1 MAATEDQAQAREE
14 PWFLKTSYP
23 VLFPSHDAL
32 FKSPAAFD
40 SYLSDELRGEYGV
53 MSLESLE
60 MEDSMDGITLAGEDK
75 EPSKTDRKK
84 DDEEFLNRML
94 TENADVAF
102 RSTQNA
108 LVDLFFE
115 LEDVV
120 SGPRLKELLDAAWTV
135 HPLITL
141 KIIFNAR
148 SIHLGKSS
156 KNVFYRA
163 AGWLA
168 TNHPLTLVGNLRWLS
183 RPIIEK
189 KARKEGE
196 NDSDEGFIKVEKRE
210 GDENA
215 VDRYDVRYG
224 VSHGYWKDLLNI
236 LVLAMEKKLD
246 VLENPKD
253 VLNVENED
261 IKNAVLARRQKKRG
275 GVSPSTRG
283 ARGARGR
290 GGRATISARR
300 AAAIEA
306 ARQRAKAKEMRAK
319 PNRHVLEEPTVRI
332 GNPEF
337 AQQVAAFEEAR
348 TRAEAALHRAEK
360 RELKA
365 TQTTHALEEKMVHI
379 GNLKLARHRERDDR
393 HEASMDR
400 FNTNAAYRTLHVTV
414 ARLFAEQLH
423 SDLAAL
429 QDSDPK
435 AKRGISLCAK
445 WAPSHGNFHDRHTC
459 IISSIA
465 EILYPRE
472 SLGSAVSAS
481 DSREVYLRHAR
492 EQYRKDVSALR
503 KHLEVVERNIS
514 ASTFEKIKYER
525 VPSVAMKNYTRLFIS
540 KDFDRFQDYITKVA
554 GGKASISGAV
564 LLPSTLV
571 QSVSTAIAPASD
583 LKHLSQQE
591 LINRTVK
598 EIEAK
603 VADGQWKTLVQRIK
617 DSGTLSSCIA
627 ICDVS
632 GSMSSP
638 VFKDGTTPM
647 HSAVGLSL
655 LVAEVT
661 EQPFGGKFITFHSHP
676 EMKSVD
682 LSKTLH
688 EKVRDIMGSSWGM
701 NTNFVA
707 VFENLI
713 LPMAIEKGLKQEDM
727 VKRVFVFSDMQFD
740 AAQTGYDY
748 YEPPESRVR
757 WSSSYERI
765 KKKYEEHGYE
775 LPELVFWNL
784 AGGRAGYH
792 GAGGDETAP
801 KPVLAGEAGT
811 ALVSGYSQG
820 MLKVFMDNGMFDVEE
835 EEEEESKEVEVQD
848 EDEDEDMVE
857 ITAKQPAKK
866 AKTNPLAVVKKA
878 ISHKAYDMLRILD

>member
-1 MAATEDQAQAREE
+1 MAAAEDQALANEV

-40 SYLSDELRGEYGV
+40 SYLVDELRGEYGV

-60 MEDSMDGITLAGEDK
+60 MEDSMDGITLAGEEK
-75 EPSKTDRKK
+75 ESSKTDRKK

-115 LEDVV
+115 LEEVV
-120 SGPRLKELLDAAWTV
+120 SGPRLKELLDAAWAV

-156 KNVFYRA
+156 KNAFYRA

-168 TNHPLTLVGNLRWLS
+168 KNHPLTLVGNLRWLS
-183 RPIIEK
+183 RPLIEK
-189 KARKEGE
+189 KVRKEGE
-196 NDSDEGFIKVEKRE
+196 NDYDEGFVKVEKRE

-215 VDRYDVRYG
+215 VDRYDVRFG

-253 VLNVENED
+253 VLNVENEE
-261 IKNAVLARRQKKRG
+261 IKNAVLLKRLRKQG
-275 GVSPSTRG
+275 HGTSLMRG
-283 ARGARGR
+283 QGSSRGR
-290 GGRATISARR
+290 GRDRAVRR

-306 ARQRAKAKEMRAK
+306 ARIRAKAKEMRAK
-319 PNRHVLEEPTVRI
+319 PNRHVLEEQTVRI

-337 AQQVAAFEEAR
+337 ARQVAAFQESQAK
-348 TRAEAALHRAEK
+348 AEAARLRAEK
-360 RELKA
+360 RQLNA
-365 TQTTHALEEKMVHI
+365 TQPTHALEERTVHI

-393 HEASMDR
+393 HEASMNW

-414 ARLFAEQLH
+414 ARLFAQQLH
-423 SDLAAL
+423 ADLTAL
-429 QDSDPK
+429 RDSDPK

-459 IISSIA
+459 IISTIS

-472 SLGSAVSAS
+472 SLGSVISES

-503 KHLEVVERNIS
+503 KHLEVVERDIS
-514 ASTFEKIKYER
+514 ANAFDKIKYER
-525 VPSVAMKNYTRLFIS
+525 VPSVAMKNYTRLFIR
-540 KDFDRFQDYITKVA
+540 KDLDHFKEYIEKVA
-554 GGKASISGAV
+554 GGKANISGAV

-571 QSVSTAIAPASD
+571 SSVANHTTPLSNINT
-583 LKHLSQQE
+583 LSQQE
-591 LINRTVK
+591 LLNHTIK
-598 EIEAK
+598 ELEAK

-627 ICDVS
+627 VCDVS

-647 HSAVGLSL
+647 HSAIGLSL

-661 EQPFGGKFITFHSHP
+661 EQPFGGNFITFSSHP
-676 EMKSVD
+676 KMQSVQM
-682 LSKTLH
+682 STPLH
-688 EKVRDIMGSSWGM
+688 EKVRQLIRADWGM
-701 NTNFVA
+701 NTDFVA

-713 LPMAIEKGLKQEDM
+713 LPTAIKNSVKPEDM
-727 VKRVFVFSDMQFD
+727 LKRVFVFSDMQFD
-740 AAQTGYDY
+740 SAEVSSYGEDGSQAT
-748 YEPPESRVR
+748 

-775 LPELVFWNL
+775 MPELVFWNL
-784 AGGRAGYH
+784 AGGRAGYT

-801 KPVLAGEAGT
+801 KPVLAGQPGT
-811 ALVSGYSQG
+811 AMVSGYSQG
-820 MLKVFMDNGMFDVEE
+820 MLKMFMDNGMFEE
-835 EEEEESKEVEVQD
+835 EEGE
-848 EDEDEDMVE
+848 EDEDVKEESEGGEDKDEEMVE
-857 ITAKQPAKK
+857 VAAPGEPAKK
-866 AKTNPLAVVKKA
+866 GKTNPLAVVKKA

>member
-1 MAATEDQAQAREE
+1 MAATEDQAQALEV

-23 VLFPSHDAL
+23 VLFPTHDAL

-53 MSLESLE
+53 MSMESLK
-60 MEDSMDGITLAGEDK
+60 MEDSMDGITLDGEEK
-75 EPSKTDRKK
+75 ESSKPDRKK
-84 DDEEFLNRML
+84 EDEEFLNRML
-94 TENADVAF
+94 TENSDVAF

-115 LEDVV
+115 LEEVV
-120 SGPRLKELLDAAWTV
+120 SGPRLKELLDAAWAV

-168 TNHPLTLVGNLRWLS
+168 QNHPLTLVGNLRWLS

-189 KARKEGE
+189 KIKKEG
-196 NDSDEGFIKVEKRE
+196 DEGFVNVEKRE

-215 VDRYDVRYG
+215 VDQYDVRHG

-246 VLENPKD
+246 VLEDPRD
-253 VLNVENED
+253 VLNVED
-261 IKNAVLARRQKKRG
+261 VDVKNSVLARRRKKKAGVSSSTREKRSRG
-275 GVSPSTRG
+275 GQSVM
-283 ARGARGR
+283 
-290 GGRATISARR
+290 SAKR

-306 ARQRAKAKEMRAK
+306 AKQRAKAKAMRAK
-319 PNRHVLEEPTVRI
+319 PNRHILEEQTVRI

-337 AQQVAAFEEAR
+337 AQQVAAFEEYQAG
-348 TRAEAALHRAEK
+348 AEAARLRAVK
-360 RELKA
+360 RELNVTDK
-365 TQTTHALEEKMVHI
+365 THALEKETVRAR
-379 GNLKLARHRERDDR
+379 NLKLAKHRERDDR
-393 HEASMDR
+393 HAASMDR
-400 FNTNAAYRTLHVTV
+400 FNTNAVYRTLHVTV

-423 SDLAAL
+423 TDLAAL
-429 QDSDPK
+429 RDSDPK

-445 WAPSHGNFHDRHTC
+445 WAPSHGNFHDRHTS

-472 SLGSAVSAS
+472 SLASVVSAS
-481 DSREVYLRHAR
+481 DSREIYLRYAR

-503 KHLEVVERNIS
+503 KHLEVVERDIS
-514 ASTFEKIKYER
+514 ASTFDKIKYER
-525 VPSVAMKNYTRLFIS
+525 LPSIAMKNYTRLFIE
-540 KDFDRFQDYITKVA
+540 KDLDRFQEYVGKVA
-554 GGKASISGAV
+554 EGKANISGAV

-571 QSVSTAIAPASD
+571 CNALSSGVSLPK
-583 LKHLSQQE
+583 LKNLNQQE
-591 LINRTVK
+591 LLNRAMR
-598 EIEAK
+598 EIGAK

-638 VFKDGTTPM
+638 TFKDGTTPM

-661 EQPFGGKFITFHSHP
+661 EQPFGGKFITFHSQP
-676 EMKSVD
+676 EMKTVD
-682 LSKTLH
+682 MSKTFP
-688 EKVRDIMGSSWGM
+688 EKIREIMGADWGM
-701 NTNFVA
+701 STDFVA
-707 VFENLI
+707 VFEKLI
-713 LPMAIEKGLKQEDM
+713 LPMAVENGLKQEDM
-727 VKRVFVFSDMQFD
+727 VKRVFVFSDMQFN
-740 AAQTGYDY
+740 AAESSYTY
-748 YEPPESRVR
+748 YETGGPRPT

-765 KKKYEEHGYE
+765 KSKYEEHGYE
-775 LPELVFWNL
+775 MPELVFWNL

-792 GAGGDETAP
+792 GAGGDDTAP

-820 MLKVFMDNGMFDVEE
+820 LLKVFMDNGMFEAEE
-835 EEEEESKEVEVQD
+835 EEEEEPEVKD
-848 EDEDEDMVE
+848 EDDDEDEDMVE
-857 ITAKQPAKK
+857 ITAKPKK
-866 AKTNPLAVVKKA
+866 AKTNPLATVKKA
-878 ISHKAYDMLRILD
+878 ISHKAYDMLKVMD

>member
-1 MAATEDQAQAREE
+1 MAATEDQVQAQEV

-23 VLFPSHDAL
+23 VLFPTHDAL

-40 SYLSDELRGEYGV
+40 SYVSDELRGEYGV
-53 MSLESLE
+53 MSMESLE
-60 MEDSMDGITLAGEDK
+60 MEDSMDGITLAGEEK
-75 EPSKTDRKK
+75 ESSQTDQKK
-84 DDEEFLNRML
+84 EDEEFLNRML
-94 TENADVAF
+94 TENSDVAF

-108 LVDLFFE
+108 LVDLLFE
-115 LEDVV
+115 MEEVV
-120 SGPRLKELLDAAWTV
+120 SGPRLKELLDAAWAV

-163 AGWLA
+163 AGWLVK
-168 TNHPLTLVGNLRWLS
+168 NHPLTLVGNLRWLS

-189 KARKEGE
+189 KVKKENE
-196 NDSDEGFIKVEKRE
+196 NDEGYVKVEKRE

-215 VDRYDVRYG
+215 VDQYDVRHG

-246 VLENPKD
+246 VLENPRD
-253 VLNVENED
+253 VLNVEDED
-261 IKNAVLARRQKKRG
+261 IKNAVLARRKRKRD
-275 GVSPSTRG
+275 GVS
-283 ARGARGR
+283 
-290 GGRATISARR
+290 SAKTPRSAKSAKR

-306 ARQRAKAKEMRAK
+306 SKQRAKAKEMRAK
-319 PNRHVLEEPTVRI
+319 PNRHVLEEQTVRI

-337 AQQVAAFEEAR
+337 AQQVAAFEESQAK
-348 TRAEAALHRAEK
+348 AEAARIRAEK

-365 TQTTHALEEKMVHI
+365 ADPTHALEEETVRI

-393 HEASMDR
+393 HAASMDR
-400 FNTNAAYRTLHVTV
+400 FNTNAVYRTLHVAV

-423 SDLAAL
+423 SDLAAFR
-429 QDSDPK
+429 DSDPR

-472 SLGSAVSAS
+472 SLASVVSAS
-481 DSREVYLRHAR
+481 DSREIYLRYAR
-492 EQYRKDVSALR
+492 EEYRKDVSALR
-503 KHLEVVERNIS
+503 KHLEVVERDIS
-514 ASTFEKIKYER
+514 ANTFDKIKYER
-525 VPSVAMKNYTRLFIS
+525 VPSIAMKNYTRVFIA
-540 KDFDRFQDYITKVA
+540 KDLDRFQEYIGKVA
-554 GGKASISGAV
+554 EGKANISGAV

-571 QSVSTAIAPASD
+571 RAASKAPSSN

-591 LINRTVK
+591 LINHTMR

-627 ICDVS
+627 VCDVS
-632 GSMSSP
+632 GSMGGP

-647 HSAVGLSL
+647 HSAIGLSL

-661 EQPFGGKFITFHSHP
+661 EEPFGGKFITFHSRP
-676 EMKSVD
+676 SIKSI
-682 LSKTLH
+682 SMNKTFP
-688 EKVRDIMGSSWGM
+688 EKVQEIMRAPWGG
-701 NTNFVA
+701 NTDFVA
-707 VFENLI
+707 VFEQLI
-713 LPMAIEKGLKQEDM
+713 LPLAIENKLKQKDM

-740 AAQTGYDY
+740 SAESSYSY
-748 YEPPESRVR
+748 YGSDGPQKQAT

-765 KKKYEEHGYE
+765 KAKYEEHGYE

-784 AGGRAGYH
+784 AGGRAG
-792 GAGGDETAP
+792 GTAP

-820 MLKVFMDNGMFDVEE
+820 MLKVFMDNGMFEAEE
-835 EEEEESKEVEVQD
+835 EEEEEGEVDVK
-848 EDEDEDMVE
+848 DEDMVE
-857 ITAKQPAKK
+857 ITATEKTKK
-866 AKTNPLAVVKKA
+866 AKMNPLATVKKV
-878 ISHKAYDMLRILD
+878 ISHKAYDMLKVMD

>member
-1 MAATEDQAQAREE
+1 MAATEDQVQAHEV
-14 PWFLKTSYP
+14 PWFLKSSYP
-23 VLFPSHDAL
+23 VLFPSHEAL
-32 FKSPAAFD
+32 FKSPVAFD
-40 SYLSDELRGEYGV
+40 SYLSDELRAEYGV

-60 MEDSMDGITLAGEDK
+60 MEDSMDGITLAGEEK
-75 EPSKTDRKK
+75 ESANPDRKK

-94 TENADVAF
+94 TENSDVAF

-115 LEDVV
+115 LEEVV
-120 SGPRLKELLDAAWTV
+120 SGPRLKELLDAAWAV

-168 TNHPLTLVGNLRWLS
+168 KNHPLTLVGNLRWLS
-183 RPIIEK
+183 RPVIEK

-196 NDSDEGFIKVEKRE
+196 NDYDEGFIKVEKRE

-215 VDRYDVRYG
+215 VDRYDVRHG

-246 VLENPKD
+246 VLEDPKD

-261 IKNAVLARRQKKRG
+261 IKNAVLAKRQKKKG
-275 GVSPSTRG
+275 GDSSSTRRTRSTRSG
-283 ARGARGR
+283 AK
-290 GGRATISARR
+290 R

-306 ARQRAKAKEMRAK
+306 ARQRAKAKAMRPK
-319 PNRHVLEEPTVRI
+319 PNRHVLEEETVRI

-337 AQQVAAFEEAR
+337 ANQVAAFEAAR
-348 TRAEAALHRAEK
+348 LRAEK

-365 TQTTHALEEKMVHI
+365 SQGAHALEEKTVRI
-379 GNLKLARHRERDDR
+379 GNLKLAKHRERDTR
-393 HEASMDR
+393 HEASVNT
-400 FNTNAAYRTLHVTV
+400 FNTNAVYRALHVTV
-414 ARLFAEQLH
+414 ARLFAEQLR

-429 QDSDPK
+429 RDSDPK

-445 WAPSHGNFHDRHTC
+445 WAPSQGNFHDRHTC

-472 SLGSAVSAS
+472 SLNGVVSAS
-481 DSREVYLRHAR
+481 ESREVYLRHAR

-503 KHLEVVERNIS
+503 KHLEVVERDIS
-514 ASTFEKIKYER
+514 ANTFEKIKYER
-525 VPSVAMKNYTRLFIS
+525 VPSIAMKNYTRLFIS
-540 KDFDRFQDYITKVA
+540 KDFDHFHGYIEKVA
-554 GGKASISGAV
+554 SGKASISGAV
-564 LLPSTLV
+564 LLPSTLIH
-571 QSVSTAIAPASD
+571 SVSSHFPSTSN
-583 LKHLSQQE
+583 LKNLSQQE
-591 LINRTVK
+591 LINHTVRQ
-598 EIEAK
+598 IEGK

-627 ICDVS
+627 VCDVS

-638 VFKDGTTPM
+638 RFKDGTAPI

-682 LSKTLH
+682 LSKPLH
-688 EKVRDIMGSSWGM
+688 EKVREIMGADWGM
-701 NTNFVA
+701 NTDFVA
-707 VFENLI
+707 VFEKLI
-713 LPMAIEKGLKQEDM
+713 LPTAVANGLKQEDM

-740 AAQTGYDY
+740 SAETGYDWG
-748 YEPPESRVR
+748 EPTDDQGT
-757 WSSSYERI
+757 WASSYDRI

-784 AGGRAGYH
+784 AGGRAGYQ
-792 GAGGDETAP
+792 GNGGDETAP

-820 MLKVFMDNGMFDVEE
+820 MLKVFMDNGMFDKGEE
-835 EEEEESKEVEVQD
+835 EEEEEEERDVRD
-848 EDEDEDMVE
+848 EDKDEDMVE
-857 ITAKQPAKK
+857 ITAEEPAKK
-866 AKTNPLAVVKKA
+866 GKTNPLAVVKKA
-878 ISHKAYDMLRILD
+878 ISHKSYDMLRILD

>member
-1 MAATEDQAQAREE
+1 MAAAEDQAQAQAQEV

-23 VLFPSHDAL
+23 VLFPTHDAL

-40 SYLSDELRGEYGV
+40 SYLSDELRAEYGV
-53 MSLESLE
+53 MSMKSLE
-60 MEDSMDGITLAGEDK
+60 MEDSMDGITLAGEEK
-75 EPSKTDRKK
+75 ESSNPDQKK
-84 DDEEFLNRML
+84 EDEEFLNRML
-94 TENADVAF
+94 TENGDVAF
-102 RSTQNA
+102 QSTQNA

-115 LEDVV
+115 MEEVV
-120 SGPRLKELLDAAWTV
+120 SGDRLKELLDAAWAV

-168 TNHPLTLVGNLRWLS
+168 KNHPLTLVGNLRWLS

-189 KARKEGE
+189 KVQKDEK
-196 NDSDEGFIKVEKRE
+196 DEGFIKVEKRE

-215 VDRYDVRYG
+215 VDQYDVRHG

-246 VLENPKD
+246 VLENPRD
-253 VLNVENED
+253 VLNVEDED
-261 IKNAVLARRQKKRG
+261 IKNAVLARRKRKRD
-275 GVSPSTRG
+275 GVS
-283 ARGARGR
+283 
-290 GGRATISARR
+290 SAKTPRSKKSAKR

-306 ARQRAKAKEMRAK
+306 SKQRAKAKEMRAK
-319 PNRHVLEEPTVRI
+319 PNRHVLEDLTVRI

-337 AQQVAAFEEAR
+337 AQQVAAFEESQAK
-348 TRAEAALHRAEK
+348 AEAARIRAEK
-360 RELKA
+360 RELKP
-365 TQTTHALEEKMVHI
+365 TDPTHSLEKERI
-379 GNLKLARHRERDDR
+379 RIENLKLARHRERDDR
-393 HEASMDR
+393 HAASMDW
-400 FNTNAAYRTLHVTV
+400 FNTNAVYRTLHVAVT
-414 ARLFAEQLH
+414 RLFAEQLH

-429 QDSDPK
+429 RDSDPR

-472 SLGSAVSAS
+472 SLANVVCAS
-481 DSREVYLRHAR
+481 DSREVYLRYAR

-503 KHLEVVERNIS
+503 KHLEVVERDIS
-514 ASTFEKIKYER
+514 ASTFDKIKYER
-525 VPSVAMKNYTRLFIS
+525 VPSIAMKNYTRVFIE
-540 KDFDRFQDYITKVA
+540 KDLDHFQEYINKVA
-554 GGKASISGAV
+554 EGKANISGAV

-571 QSVSTAIAPASD
+571 CAASKAPAST

-591 LINRTVK
+591 LFNQATR

-603 VADGQWKTLVQRIK
+603 VADGQWKTLVKRIK

-627 ICDVS
+627 VCDVS

-647 HSAVGLSL
+647 HSAIGLSL

-661 EQPFGGKFITFHSHP
+661 EEPFGGKFITFHERPS
-676 EMKSVD
+676 MKSI
-682 LSKTLH
+682 SMNKTFL
-688 EKVRDIMGSSWGM
+688 EKVQEIMRADWGG
-701 NTNFVA
+701 NTDFVA

-713 LPMAIEKGLKQEDM
+713 LPMAIENKLKQEDM

-740 AAQTGYDY
+740 SAESSYSY
-748 YEPPESRVR
+748 YRSDGPQKQAT

-765 KKKYEEHGYE
+765 KAKYEEHGYE

-784 AGGRAGYH
+784 AGGRS
-792 GAGGDETAP
+792 GGTAP

-820 MLKVFMDNGMFDVEE
+820 MLKVFMDNGMFEAEE
-835 EEEEESKEVEVQD
+835 EDEEEGEVDVKD
-848 EDEDEDMVE
+848 EDADEDGDMVE
-857 ITAKQPAKK
+857 ITATEKQKK
-866 AKTNPLAVVKKA
+866 SKMNPLATVKKA
-878 ISHKAYDMLRILD
+878 ISHKAYDMLKVMD

>member
-1 MAATEDQAQAREE
+1 MAAAEDQAQAHEV

-23 VLFPSHDAL
+23 VLFPTHDAL

-40 SYLSDELRGEYGV
+40 SYLFDELRGEDGV
-53 MSLESLE
+53 MSMESLE
-60 MEDSMDGITLAGEDK
+60 MEDSMDGITLAGEEK
-75 EPSKTDRKK
+75 ESTQTDRKK
-84 DDEEFLNRML
+84 EDEEFLNRML
-94 TENADVAF
+94 TENSDVAF
-102 RSTQNA
+102 ISTQNA

-115 LEDVV
+115 MEEVV
-120 SGPRLKELLDAAWTV
+120 FGPRLKELLDAAWAV

-163 AGWLA
+163 AGWLVK
-168 TNHPLTLVGNLRWLS
+168 NHPLTLVGNLRWLS

-189 KARKEGE
+189 KVKKEGE
-196 NDSDEGFIKVEKRE
+196 NDEGFIKVEKRE

-215 VDRYDVRYG
+215 VDQYDVRHG

-246 VLENPKD
+246 VLENPRD
-253 VLNVENED
+253 VLNVEDED
-261 IKNAVLARRQKKRG
+261 IKNDALARRKRKKD
-275 GVSPSTRG
+275 GVSSSTPR
-283 ARGARGR
+283 ARTAR
-290 GGRATISARR
+290 SARSAKR
-300 AAAIEA
+300 AAAIEVA
-306 ARQRAKAKEMRAK
+306 KWRAKAKKMRAK
-319 PNRHVLEEPTVRI
+319 PNRHVLEDQTVRI

-337 AQQVAAFEEAR
+337 ARQVAAFEAAR
-348 TRAEAALHRAEK
+348 LRAVK

-365 TQTTHALEEKMVHI
+365 TQPTHALEEETVRI
-379 GNLKLARHRERDDR
+379 GNLKLARHRKRDDR
-393 HEASMDR
+393 HAASVDR
-400 FNTNAAYRTLHVTV
+400 FNTNAVYRTLHVTV

-429 QDSDPK
+429 RDSDPR
-435 AKRGISLCAK
+435 AKKGISLCAK

-472 SLGSAVSAS
+472 SLASVVSAA
-481 DSREVYLRHAR
+481 DSREVYLRYAR
-492 EQYRKDVSALR
+492 EQYRKAVSALR
-503 KHLEVVERNIS
+503 KHLDVVERDIS
-514 ASTFEKIKYER
+514 AGTFDKIKYDR
-525 VPSVAMKNYTRLFIS
+525 VPSIAMKNYTRLFIE
-540 KDFDRFQDYITKVA
+540 KDLDRFQEYVGKVSE
-554 GGKASISGAV
+554 GKANISGAV

-571 QSVSTAIAPASD
+571 CAAAKTPPYSP
-583 LKHLSQQE
+583 KNPSQQE
-591 LINRTVK
+591 LFNRTMR

-627 ICDVS
+627 VCDVS

-661 EQPFGGKFITFHSHP
+661 EEPFGGKFITFHSRP
-676 EMKSVD
+676 SMKSVD
-682 LSKTLH
+682 MNKTFFQKIR
-688 EKVRDIMGSSWGM
+688 EIMAADWGS
-701 NTNFVA
+701 NTDFVA
-707 VFENLI
+707 VFEQLI
-713 LPMAIEKGLKQEDM
+713 LPMAIQNNLEQKDM

-740 AAQTGYDY
+740 SAESSYDY
-748 YEPPESRVR
+748 YGSDGPRKLET
-757 WSSSYERI
+757 WASSYERI
-765 KKKYEEHGYE
+765 KAKYEEHGYE

-784 AGGRAGYH
+784 AGGRASG
-792 GAGGDETAP
+792 TAP

-820 MLKVFMDNGMFDVEE
+820 MLKVFMDNGMFEAEE
-835 EEEEESKEVEVQD
+835 EEGGEVDVND

-857 ITAKQPAKK
+857 ITATEKAKK
-866 AKTNPLAVVKKA
+866 AKMNPLATVKKA
-878 ISHKAYDMLRILD
+878 ISHKAYDMLKVMD

>member
-1 MAATEDQAQAREE
+1 MAAAEDQAQAQAQEV

-23 VLFPSHDAL
+23 VLFPTHDAL

-53 MSLESLE
+53 MSMESLE

-75 EPSKTDRKK
+75 ESSQTDQKK
-84 DDEEFLNRML
+84 EDEEFLNRML
-94 TENADVAF
+94 TENSDVAF

-115 LEDVV
+115 MEEVV
-120 SGPRLKELLDAAWTV
+120 SGPRLKELLDAAWAV

-168 TNHPLTLVGNLRWLS
+168 KNHPLTLVSNLRWLS

-189 KARKEGE
+189 KVQKNE
-196 NDSDEGFIKVEKRE
+196 NDEGFIKVEKRE

-215 VDRYDVRYG
+215 VDQYDVRHG

-236 LVLAMEKKLD
+236 LVLAMERKLD
-246 VLENPKD
+246 VLENPRD
-253 VLNVENED
+253 VLNVEDED
-261 IKNAVLARRQKKRG
+261 IKNAVLARRKRKKD
-275 GVSPSTRG
+275 GVSSAKT
-283 ARGARGR
+283 AR
-290 GGRATISARR
+290 SAKSAKR

-306 ARQRAKAKEMRAK
+306 SKQRAKAKEMRAK
-319 PNRHVLEEPTVRI
+319 PNRHVLEDLTVRI

-337 AQQVAAFEEAR
+337 ARQVAAFEESKAK
-348 TRAEAALHRAEK
+348 AEAARIRAAK
-360 RELKA
+360 RELEA
-365 TQTTHALEEKMVHI
+365 TDPTHTLEKERMRIEK
-379 GNLKLARHRERDDR
+379 LKLAKHRERDDR
-393 HEASMDR
+393 HVASMDW
-400 FNTNAAYRTLHVTV
+400 FNTNAVYRTLHVTV

-423 SDLAAL
+423 SDLTAL
-429 QDSDPK
+429 RNSDPR

-445 WAPSHGNFHDRHTC
+445 WTPSHGNFHDRHTC

-472 SLGSAVSAS
+472 SLASVISSS
-481 DSREVYLRHAR
+481 DSREVYLRYAR

-503 KHLEVVERNIS
+503 KHLEVVERDIS
-514 ASTFEKIKYER
+514 ASTFDKIKYER
-525 VPSVAMKNYTRLFIS
+525 VPSIAMKNYTRVFIE
-540 KDFDRFQDYITKVA
+540 KDLDRFQEYIGKVA
-554 GGKASISGAV
+554 EGKANISGAV

-571 QSVSTAIAPASD
+571 CAASKAPASN

-591 LINRTVK
+591 LFNQATR

-627 ICDVS
+627 VCDVS
-632 GSMSSP
+632 GSMSGP

-647 HSAVGLSL
+647 HSAIGLSL

-661 EQPFGGKFITFHSHP
+661 EEPFGGKFITFHERPS
-676 EMKSVD
+676 MKSI
-682 LSKTLH
+682 SMNKTFP
-688 EKVRDIMGSSWGM
+688 EKVQEILRAPWGG

-707 VFENLI
+707 VFEQLI
-713 LPMAIEKGLKQEDM
+713 LPLAIENKLQQKDM

-740 AAQTGYDY
+740 SAESSYNY
-748 YEPPESRVR
+748 YGSDGPQKQAT

-765 KKKYEEHGYE
+765 KAKYEEHGYE

-784 AGGRAGYH
+784 AGGRAG
-792 GAGGDETAP
+792 GTAP

-820 MLKVFMDNGMFDVEE
+820 MLKVFMDNGMFEAEE
-835 EEEEESKEVEVQD
+835 EEEEGEVDVKD

-857 ITAKQPAKK
+857 ITATEKAKK
-866 AKTNPLAVVKKA
+866 SKMNPLATVKKA
-878 ISHKAYDMLRILD
+878 ISHKAYDMLKVMD

>member
-1 MAATEDQAQAREE
+1 MAAAEDQAQAQEV

-23 VLFPSHDAL
+23 VLFPTHDAL

-53 MSLESLE
+53 MSMESLE
-60 MEDSMDGITLAGEDK
+60 VEDSMDGITLAGEEK
-75 EPSKTDRKK
+75 ESSQTDQKK
-84 DDEEFLNRML
+84 EDEEFLNRML
-94 TENADVAF
+94 TENGDVAF
-102 RSTQNA
+102 QSTQNA

-115 LEDVV
+115 MEEVV
-120 SGPRLKELLDAAWTV
+120 SGDRLKELLDAAWAV

-168 TNHPLTLVGNLRWLS
+168 KNHPLTLVGNLRWLS

-189 KARKEGE
+189 KVQKDEK
-196 NDSDEGFIKVEKRE
+196 DEGFIKVEKRE

-215 VDRYDVRYG
+215 VDQYDVRHG

-246 VLENPKD
+246 VLENPRD
-253 VLNVENED
+253 VLNVEDED
-261 IKNAVLARRQKKRG
+261 IKNAVLARRKRKRD
-275 GVSPSTRG
+275 GVS
-283 ARGARGR
+283 
-290 GGRATISARR
+290 SAKTSRSAKSRRR

-306 ARQRAKAKEMRAK
+306 SKQRAKAKEMRAK
-319 PNRHVLEEPTVRI
+319 PNRHVLEDLTVRI

-337 AQQVAAFEEAR
+337 AQQVAAFEESQAK
-348 TRAEAALHRAEK
+348 AEAARIRAEK
-360 RELKA
+360 RELKPTDP
-365 TQTTHALEEKMVHI
+365 TQALEKERI
-379 GNLKLARHRERDDR
+379 RIESLKLARHRERDDR
-393 HEASMDR
+393 HAASMEW
-400 FNTNAAYRTLHVTV
+400 FNTNAVYRTLHVAV
-414 ARLFAEQLH
+414 ARLFAEQLR

-429 QDSDPK
+429 RDSDPR

-472 SLGSAVSAS
+472 SLASAVSAA
-481 DSREVYLRHAR
+481 DSREVYLRYAR

-503 KHLEVVERNIS
+503 KHLEVVERDIS
-514 ASTFEKIKYER
+514 ASTFDKIKYER
-525 VPSVAMKNYTRLFIS
+525 VPSIAMKNYTRVFIE
-540 KDFDRFQDYITKVA
+540 KDLDRFQEYVGKVA
-554 GGKASISGAV
+554 EGKANISGAV

-571 QSVSTAIAPASD
+571 CAASKAPASN
-583 LKHLSQQE
+583 LNYLSQQE
-591 LINRTVK
+591 LINHTLR

-617 DSGTLSSCIA
+617 DSGTLSWCIA
-627 ICDVS
+627 VCDVS

-638 VFKDGTTPM
+638 IFKDGTTPM
-647 HSAVGLSL
+647 HSAIGLSL

-661 EQPFGGKFITFHSHP
+661 EEPFGGKFITFHERPAMRSIS
-676 EMKSVD
+676 MN
-682 LSKTLH
+682 KTFP
-688 EKVRDIMGSSWGM
+688 EKVQEIMRAPWGG
-701 NTNFVA
+701 NTDFVA
-707 VFENLI
+707 VFEYLI
-713 LPMAIEKGLKQEDM
+713 LPLAIENKLKQEDM

-740 AAQTGYDY
+740 SAEISYSHYRSHGDQKDVT
-748 YEPPESRVR
+748 

-765 KKKYEEHGYE
+765 KAKYEEHGYE

-784 AGGRAGYH
+784 AGGRS
-792 GAGGDETAP
+792 GGTAP

-820 MLKVFMDNGMFDVEE
+820 MLKVFMDNGMFEAEE
-835 EEEEESKEVEVQD
+835 EEEEEAEVDVKD
-848 EDEDEDMVE
+848 EDEDDDMVE
-857 ITAKQPAKK
+857 ITATEKTKK
-866 AKTNPLAVVKKA
+866 AKMNPLATVKKA
-878 ISHKAYDMLRILD
+878 ISHKAYDMLRVMD

>member
-1 MAATEDQAQAREE
+1 MATAEDQDHGV

-23 VLFPSHDAL
+23 VLFPTHDAL

-53 MSLESLE
+53 MSMESLK
-60 MEDSMDGITLAGEDK
+60 MEDSMDGITLAGEEK
-75 EPSKTDRKK
+75 ESSPTDRKK
-84 DDEEFLNRML
+84 EDEEFLNRML
-94 TENADVAF
+94 TENSDVAF
-102 RSTQNA
+102 ISTQNA

-115 LEDVV
+115 MEDVV
-120 SGPRLKELLDAAWTV
+120 SGLRLRELFDAAWAV

-156 KNVFYRA
+156 KNIFYRA

-168 TNHPLTLVGNLRWLS
+168 KNHPLTLIGNLRWLS

-189 KARKEGE
+189 KVKKEGE
-196 NDSDEGFIKVEKRE
+196 NDEGFIKVEKRK

-215 VDRYDVRYG
+215 VDQYDVRHG

-246 VLENPKD
+246 VLEDPRD
-253 VLNVENED
+253 VLNVEDED
-261 IKNAVLARRQKKRG
+261 IKNAVLARRKRKKD
-275 GVSPSTRG
+275 GVSSSTRG
-283 ARGARGR
+283 PRTAR
-290 GGRATISARR
+290 SARSAKR

-306 ARQRAKAKEMRAK
+306 AKRRAKAKEQRAK
-319 PNRHVLEEPTVRI
+319 PNRHILEEQTVRI

-337 AQQVAAFEEAR
+337 AQQVAAFEESQA
-348 TRAEAALHRAEK
+348 RAEAARLRAEK

-365 TQTTHALEEKMVHI
+365 AQPTHALEEETVRI

-393 HEASMDR
+393 HAASMDW
-400 FNTNAAYRTLHVTV
+400 FNTNAVYRTLHVAV

-429 QDSDPK
+429 RDPDPR

-472 SLGSAVSAS
+472 SLASVVSAT
-481 DSREVYLRHAR
+481 DSREVYLRYAR

-503 KHLEVVERNIS
+503 KHLEVVERDIS
-514 ASTFEKIKYER
+514 ASTFDKIKYDR
-525 VPSVAMKNYTRLFIS
+525 VPSIAMKNYTRLFIE
-540 KDFDRFQDYITKVA
+540 KDLDRFQEYIGKVSE
-554 GGKASISGAV
+554 GKANISGAV

-571 QSVSTAIAPASD
+571 CAAARTPSYKLSN
-583 LKHLSQQE
+583 LSQQDRF
-591 LINRTVK
+591 NRTMQ

-627 ICDVS
+627 VCDVS
-632 GSMSSP
+632 GSMSGP
-638 VFKDGTTPM
+638 IFKDGTTPM

-661 EQPFGGKFITFHSHP
+661 EEPFGGKFITFHSRP
-676 EMKSVD
+676 EMKSV
-682 LSKTLH
+682 SMNKTFS
-688 EKVRDIMGSSWGM
+688 EKIREIMAADWGA
-701 NTNFVA
+701 NTDFVA
-707 VFENLI
+707 VFEQLI
-713 LPMAIEKGLKQEDM
+713 LPMAIKNKLKQEDM
-727 VKRVFVFSDMQFD
+727 VKRVFVFSDMHFD
-740 AAQTGYDY
+740 SAESSYDY
-748 YEPPESRVR
+748 FSSGGPQKLET
-757 WSSSYERI
+757 WNSSYERI
-765 KKKYEEHGYE
+765 KAKYEEHGYE

-784 AGGRAGYH
+784 AGGRAG
-792 GAGGDETAP
+792 GTAP

-820 MLKVFMDNGMFDVEE
+820 MLKVFMDNGMFEAEE
-835 EEEEESKEVEVQD
+835 EEEEAEVDVKD

-857 ITAKQPAKK
+857 ITATEKPKK
-866 AKTNPLAVVKKA
+866 AKMNPLATVKKA
-878 ISHKAYDMLRILD
+878 ISHKAYDMLKVMD

>member
-1 MAATEDQAQAREE
+1 MAATEDQAQAQEV

-23 VLFPSHDAL
+23 VLFPTHDAL

-53 MSLESLE
+53 MSMESLE
-60 MEDSMDGITLAGEDK
+60 MEDSMDGITLASEEK
-75 EPSKTDRKK
+75 ESSTPDQKK
-84 DDEEFLNRML
+84 EDEEFLNRML
-94 TENADVAF
+94 TENSDVAF

-115 LEDVV
+115 MEEVV
-120 SGPRLKELLDAAWTV
+120 SGDRLKELLDAAWAV

-168 TNHPLTLVGNLRWLS
+168 KNHPLTLVGNLRWLS

-189 KARKEGE
+189 KVKKENE
-196 NDSDEGFIKVEKRE
+196 NDEGFVKVEKRE

-215 VDRYDVRYG
+215 VDQYDVRHG

-246 VLENPKD
+246 VLENPRD
-253 VLNVENED
+253 VLNVEDED
-261 IKNAVLARRQKKRG
+261 IKNAVLARRKRKRD
-275 GVSPSTRG
+275 GVSSAKT
-283 ARGARGR
+283 ARSKK
-290 GGRATISARR
+290 SAKR

-306 ARQRAKAKEMRAK
+306 SKQRAKAKEMRAK
-319 PNRHVLEEPTVRI
+319 PNRHVLEEQTVRI

-337 AQQVAAFEEAR
+337 AQQVAAFEESQAK
-348 TRAEAALHRAEK
+348 AEAARIRAEK
-360 RELKA
+360 RELEA
-365 TQTTHALEEKMVHI
+365 TQPTHALEKETARI
-379 GNLKLARHRERDDR
+379 ENLKLARHRERDDR
-393 HEASMDR
+393 HAASMDW
-400 FNTNAAYRTLHVTV
+400 FNTNAVYRTLHVAV
-414 ARLFAEQLH
+414 ARLFADQLH

-429 QDSDPK
+429 RDSDHR

-472 SLGSAVSAS
+472 SLASVVSTS
-481 DSREVYLRHAR
+481 DSREVYLRYAR

-503 KHLEVVERNIS
+503 KHLEVVERDIS
-514 ASTFEKIKYER
+514 ASTFDKIKYDR
-525 VPSVAMKNYTRLFIS
+525 VPSIAMKNYTRVFIE
-540 KDFDRFQDYITKVA
+540 KDLDRFQEYVGKVA
-554 GGKASISGAV
+554 EGKANISGA
-564 LLPSTLV
+564 
-571 QSVSTAIAPASD
+571 
-583 LKHLSQQE
+583 HLSQHE
-591 LINRTVK
+591 LINHTMR

-627 ICDVS
+627 VCDVS
-632 GSMSSP
+632 SSMSGP

-647 HSAVGLSL
+647 HSAIGLSL

-661 EQPFGGKFITFHSHP
+661 EEPFGGKFITFDSRP
-676 EMKSVD
+676 SMQSI
-682 LSKTLH
+682 SMNKTFP
-688 EKVRDIMGSSWGM
+688 EKVQEIMRAPWGG
-701 NTNFVA
+701 NTDFVA
-707 VFENLI
+707 VFEQLI
-713 LPMAIEKGLKQEDM
+713 LPLAIENKLKQEDM
-727 VKRVFVFSDMQFD
+727 VKRVFVFSDMHFD
-740 AAQTGYDY
+740 SAESSYNY
-748 YEPPESRVR
+748 YSSNGPQKQAT
-757 WSSSYERI
+757 WASSYERI
-765 KKKYEEHGYE
+765 KVKYEEHGYE
-775 LPELVFWNL
+775 LPELVFWDL
-784 AGGRAGYH
+784 AGGR
-792 GAGGDETAP
+792 GGGTAP

-820 MLKVFMDNGMFDVEE
+820 MLKVFMDNGMFEAEE
-835 EEEEESKEVEVQD
+835 EEEEGEVDVKD

-857 ITAKQPAKK
+857 ITATEKTKK
-866 AKTNPLAVVKKA
+866 AKMNPLATVKKA
-878 ISHKAYDMLRILD
+878 ISHKAYDMLKVMD

>member
-1 MAATEDQAQAREE
+1 M
-14 PWFLKTSYP
+14 
-23 VLFPSHDAL
+23 
-32 FKSPAAFD
+32 
-40 SYLSDELRGEYGV
+40 
-53 MSLESLE
+53 ESLE
-60 MEDSMDGITLAGEDK
+60 MEDSMDGITLASEKK
-75 EPSKTDRKK
+75 ESSLTDRKK
-84 DDEEFLNRML
+84 EDEEFLNRML
-94 TENADVAF
+94 TENSDVAF
-102 RSTQNA
+102 ISTQNA

-115 LEDVV
+115 MEEVV
-120 SGPRLKELLDAAWTV
+120 SGPRLKELLDAAWAV

-168 TNHPLTLVGNLRWLS
+168 QNHPLTLVGNLRWLS

-189 KARKEGE
+189 KVKKEGE
-196 NDSDEGFIKVEKRE
+196 NDEGFIKVEKRE

-215 VDRYDVRYG
+215 VDQYDVRHG

-246 VLENPKD
+246 VVEDPRD
-253 VLNVENED
+253 VLNVEDED
-261 IKNAVLARRQKKRG
+261 IKNAVLARRKRKKDGESSSAPR
-275 GVSPSTRG
+275 
-283 ARGARGR
+283 ARTAR
-290 GGRATISARR
+290 SARSAKR
-300 AAAIEA
+300 AAAIEIA
-306 ARQRAKAKEMRAK
+306 KRRAKAKEMRAK
-319 PNRHVLEEPTVRI
+319 PNRHVLEDQTVRI

-337 AQQVAAFEEAR
+337 AQQVAAFEESQA
-348 TRAEAALHRAEK
+348 RAEAARLRAVK

-365 TQTTHALEEKMVHI
+365 AEPTHALEEETVRI

-393 HEASMDR
+393 HAASMDR
-400 FNTNAAYRTLHVTV
+400 FNTNAVYRTLHVTV
-414 ARLFAEQLH
+414 ARLFAEQLQ
-423 SDLAAL
+423 SDLVAL
-429 QDSDPK
+429 RDSDPR

-472 SLGSAVSAS
+472 SLASVVSAA
-481 DSREVYLRHAR
+481 DSREVYLRYAR

-503 KHLEVVERNIS
+503 KHLEVVERDIS
-514 ASTFEKIKYER
+514 ASTFDKIKYDR
-525 VPSVAMKNYTRLFIS
+525 VPSIAMKNYTRLFIE
-540 KDFDRFQDYITKVA
+540 KDLDRFQEYVGKVSE
-554 GGKASISGAV
+554 GKANISGAV

-571 QSVSTAIAPASD
+571 CAAAKTHSYKNNVT
-583 LKHLSQQE
+583 KQE
-591 LINRTVK
+591 LFNRTMR

-627 ICDVS
+627 VCDVS

-638 VFKDGTTPM
+638 VFKDGTNPM

-661 EQPFGGKFITFHSHP
+661 EEPFGGKFITFHSHP
-676 EMKSVD
+676 SMVSVD
-682 LSKTLH
+682 LNKTFSQ
-688 EKVRDIMGSSWGM
+688 KIRDIMAADWGS
-701 NTNFVA
+701 NTDFVA
-707 VFENLI
+707 VFEQLI
-713 LPMAIEKGLKQEDM
+713 LPMAIKNNVKQKDM
-727 VKRVFVFSDMQFD
+727 VKRVFVFSDMHFD
-740 AAQTGYDY
+740 SAESSYDY
-748 YEPPESRVR
+748 FASNGPQKLET

-765 KKKYEEHGYE
+765 KAKYEEHGYE

-784 AGGRAGYH
+784 AGGRADGI
-792 GAGGDETAP
+792 AP

-820 MLKVFMDNGMFDVEE
+820 MLKVFMDNGMFEAEE
-835 EEEEESKEVEVQD
+835 EEGEGEGEVEVND

-857 ITAKQPAKK
+857 ITATEKPKK
-866 AKTNPLAVVKKA
+866 AKMNPVATVKKA
-878 ISHKAYDMLRILD
+878 ISHKAYDMLRVMD